1 MLKPTTTCKK
11 GDLVIVLVRGGGT
24 TEVDGTRKR
33 NPDYWTLAKVLAADR
48 DGIAQNL
55 ELSGEEFRYFYDE
68 IPNASNTVNEL
79 GIKQIL
85 CFEQAELAVAAA
97 KWVAGG
103 QQYEDINLLRA
114 AMKIAMLRY
123 LEQKDKEAA

>member
-1 MLKPTTTCKK
+1 M
-11 GDLVIVLVRGGGT
+11 IVLVRGGGT

-33 NPDYWTLAKVLAADR
+33 NPDYWTLAKVLLAW

-79 GIKQIL
+79 GVKQIL
-85 CFEQAELAVAAA
+85 CFEQTEEAVAAA
-97 KWVAGG
+97 KWVCGG
-103 QQYEDINLLRA
+103 QEFADINLLRA
-114 AMKIAMLRY
+114 ALKIAMLRY
-123 LEQKDKEAA
+123 REQKDKEAA